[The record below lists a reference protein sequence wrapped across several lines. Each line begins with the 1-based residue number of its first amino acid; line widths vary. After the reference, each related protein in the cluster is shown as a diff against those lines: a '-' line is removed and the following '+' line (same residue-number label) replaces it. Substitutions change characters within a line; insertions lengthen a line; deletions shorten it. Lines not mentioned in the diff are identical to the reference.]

1 MATYQ
6 ITTKR
11 SDLTEVSVVTR
22 HRVDAARQCHAAIVW
37 ASCAGHR
44 CSIGQSRIVW
54 STRRGAP
61 TPVIQPSSRNS
72 RSLSLVFRSH
82 HG

>member
-22 HRVDAARQCHAAIVW
+22 HRVDAARQCYAAIVW
-37 ASCAGHR
+37 GVMRWASLLDRPIAHRLVNEAQRAEPGH
-44 CSIGQSRIVW
+44 
-54 STRRGAP
+54 TTKFAP
-61 TPVIQPSSRNS
+61 FTVTFI
-72 RSLSLVFRSH
+72 RS
-82 HG
+82 

>member
-22 HRVDAARQCHAAIVW
+22 HRVDAARQCYAAIVW
-37 ASCAGHR
+37 GVMRWASLLDRPIAHR
-44 CSIGQSRIVW
+44 LVNKARDAEPGDMTEFQNFTVSF
-54 STRRGAP
+54 TR
-61 TPVIQPSSRNS
+61 V
-72 RSLSLVFRSH
+72 
-82 HG
+82 

>member
-1 MATYQ
+1 MMATYQ

-22 HRVDAARQCHAAIVW
+22 HRVAAARQAYATAVWGVMRW
-37 ASCAGHR
+37 ASLLDRPIAHRLVNKARCADPGH
-44 CSIGQSRIVW
+44 
-54 STRRGAP
+54 T
-61 TPVIQPSSRNS
+61 T
-72 RSLSLVFRSH
+72 VFRSH